1 MSEEVSLVMLYK
13 DLLEHLIRKAKNKN
27 HNKKNKKFKKQ
38 LNRNNNLKNR
48 RKKTKIK
55 RVNNLKNN
63 KLRSK
68 INKTTK
74 SSSINSKLI
83 NQRKIN
89 ALNVKRK

>member
-13 DLLEHLIRKAKNKN
+13 DLLEHLNHRAKNKN

-38 LNRNNNLKNR
+38 LNRNNNLKRR
-48 RKKTKIK
+48 RKKTKTK
-55 RVNNLKNN
+55 RVSNLKNN
-63 KLRSK
+63 KQRSK
-68 INKTTK
+68 IYKTTI

-89 ALNVKRK
+89 VLNVKRK